1 MLCSFCG
8 KDVSKDVFHVLVP
21 AVFDGR
27 DLFPDLDEDFDVF
40 CGRCAI
46 TAIKLMKG
54 VEKK

>member
-21 AVFDGR
+21 ACYEKGKLVFDWLESGE
-27 DLFPDLDEDFDVF
+27 FF
-40 CGRCAI
+40 CSRCAI
-46 TAIKLMKG
+46 RAVKLMKG

>member
-1 MLCSFCG
+1 VLCDFCG
-8 KDVSKDVFHVLVP
+8 RVVDKDVFHVLVP

-27 DLFPDLDEDFDVF
+27 ELFPDLDEDFDVF